1 MLDNVVLIFHVLTCL
16 FLILIVLM
24 QPSKSDGMGAFG
36 GGAGNSSS
44 IFGGAGA
51 SPFLRKLTTLTA
63 FFFMLNSMAL
73 AYLSTQS
80 ESVFADEIKQMKAE
94 QQQKKTQPAPAA
106 AGMGTT
112 SEKAADTAASDKAET
127 APAAKEEVKPAAA
140 ETEAAKKENTEE
152 AASETA
158 PAEPAKEEPKAVD
171 TATDKVDPAT
181 PDSQAK

>member
-63 FFFMLNSMAL
+63 IVFMLNSMAL

-140 ETEAAKKENTEE
+140 EAAKKENTEE
-152 AASETA
+152 AASEKA
-158 PAEPAKEEPKAVD
+158 PAEPAKAVD
-171 TATDKVDPAT
+171 TATDKADPAT